1 MLVSFGNSSLL
12 DFGTAILVRYATVV
26 LVLGA
31 DILVGSAHKV
41 SGKFGTDIFRT
52 VSHNWDPAPLGIG
65 FWLCLVQSQS
75 RGWCCLRI
83 ESAPSEMPLDRA
95 IACHFSPNVTEIAVV
110 SVAQLIRVRGVSLGD
125 NLWWWI
131 WTRTNK
137 RWWPLSMAGKPNVL
151 RNSFLGLF

>member
-52 VSHNWDPAPLGIG
+52 VSHN
-65 FWLCLVQSQS
+65 
-75 RGWCCLRI
+75 
-83 ESAPSEMPLDRA
+83 
-95 IACHFSPNVTEIAVV
+95 
-110 SVAQLIRVRGVSLGD
+110 
-125 NLWWWI
+125 
-131 WTRTNK
+131 
-137 RWWPLSMAGKPNVL
+137 
-151 RNSFLGLF
+151 